1 VDDVDEDDVDEDDV
15 EDEDDEA
22 CVASECPASAEVDP
36 LPLLLHAATQKA
48 MMTQGTVWR
57 VSISRYYVRC
67 VGSSNERGV
76 RKGTPWHRGRGPHV
90 EARAGTRARVGEPSA
105 TVSSVSKQRARAR
118 RRVRHRGVLRL
129 WWRLSRRRAERR
141 HGHRHA
147 RFHRVARR
155 RRRRGARP
163 MRGQRRG
170 RRDRR
175 ARRLPVLD
183 RRGRLARDN
192 FRLHV
197 VERPVAPRRRPP
209 TVHDR
214 DPARRRGD
222 RAERPEGDGM
232 LGMRRDTWTFHG
244 TTWTQEMVTRPSAR
258 AGGSMTAMQ
267 RGGIPPTRVPL
278 TRERLSRSTRPRS

>member
-1 VDDVDEDDVDEDDV
+1 VVHASSVRRWFVGAPVPEDEDEEAEDVEDEDDADDVEDDLDVDDVDVDDVDEDDVDEDDV

-48 MMTQGTVWR
+48 MKTQGTVWR

-129 WWRLSRRRAERR
+129 
-141 HGHRHA
+141 
-147 RFHRVARR
+147 
-155 RRRRGARP
+155 
-163 MRGQRRG
+163 
-170 RRDRR
+170 
-175 ARRLPVLD
+175 
-183 RRGRLARDN
+183 
-192 FRLHV
+192 
-197 VERPVAPRRRPP
+197 
-209 TVHDR
+209 
-214 DPARRRGD
+214 
-222 RAERPEGDGM
+222 
-232 LGMRRDTWTFHG
+232 
-244 TTWTQEMVTRPSAR
+244 
-258 AGGSMTAMQ
+258 
-267 RGGIPPTRVPL
+267 
-278 TRERLSRSTRPRS
+278 